1 MARIRM
7 PSVMVRKNSPDKANS
22 LARASQYQDD
32 HHSHAHAHG
41 NTQTFLAVNQ
51 DQVQLAQQPKETD
64 ALVGNTAATDSN
76 STDLKDAS
84 FNQQVRPLAND
95 PSPHPHERYKTN
107 MY

>member
-7 PSVMVRKNSPDKANS
+7 PSVMVRKNSPDKAHS
-22 LARASQYQDD
+22 QARTLLYQDD

-84 FNQQVRPLAND
+84 FNQQVRPTGKQSTSALSRTLIN
-95 PSPHPHERYKTN
+95 
-107 MY
+107 